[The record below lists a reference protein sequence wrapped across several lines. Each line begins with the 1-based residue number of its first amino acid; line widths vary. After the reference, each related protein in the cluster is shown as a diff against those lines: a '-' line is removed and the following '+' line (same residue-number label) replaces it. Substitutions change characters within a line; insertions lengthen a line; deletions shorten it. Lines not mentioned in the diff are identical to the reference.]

1 MKTVVAASVLFM
13 TFLVCYEKEMF
24 VLAYALFGLSLALG
38 IVAVLRGHKKL
49 RFRRTGCRTSHPG
62 KRTRADRPDMGP
74 GETGRSGSRPRPV

>member
-38 IVAVLRGHKKL
+38 IVAVLRGHKK
-49 RFRRTGCRTSHPG
+49 TAVPEDGMSH
-62 KRTRADRPDMGP
+62 
-74 GETGRSGSRPRPV
+74 ESSREKDAG